1 MSRKAKREREKELPR
16 SRRKGKKKMAMI
28 PFGVGTK
35 RQPRLRA
42 TDAKHET
49 MNLIRCRGTP
59 VCSTR
64 RSSHW
69 KLGKWWSRSTIFG
82 IGKERF
88 RRKFDVDVDVWR
100 PLID

>member
-1 MSRKAKREREKELPR
+1 VWGRAWAEK
-16 SRRKGKKKMAMI
+16 KGKKNGSGGDDERYVI
-28 PFGVGTK
+28 PLGVGTN

-49 MNLIRCRGTP
+49 MNLIRCRDTP

-69 KLGKWWSRSTIFG
+69 KLGRWWSRSTIFG
-82 IGKERF
+82 KEEK
-88 RRKFDVDVDVWR
+88 RKGFEDDGWR
-100 PLID
+100 PLMAPFDYD